1 MTPNITKWEKNRK
14 TCTELKNSIRDE
26 VHHLK
31 MSKTIGSLQRVAVL
45 EVQQD
50 EGERH

>member
-1 MTPNITKWEKNRK
+1 MTPNITRWEKNRK
-14 TCTELKNSIRDE
+14 TCTEFRNSIRDK
-26 VHHLK
+26 VHHPT